1 MKHACAKFRV
11 FLLDQ
16 RGTGLSDAITTSTLL
31 RHGDARAQADYLSH
45 FRCCSSRAGGVRRRC
60 LEISRLTGRL
70 LGAVPSKLVVEANF
84 GWAFPRVT
92 GTLLGKTGQ
101 IGLHGAFVES

>member
-31 RHGDARAQADYLSH
+31 RQGDARAQAEYLTH
-45 FRCCSSRAGGVRRRC
+45 FRCSSRQ
-60 LEISRLTGRL
+60 
-70 LGAVPSKLVVEANF
+70 SKEWRN
-84 GWAFPRVT
+84 GYMT
-92 GTLLGKTGQ
+92 D
-101 IGLHGAFVES
+101 